1 MSRGE
6 RAGGDRRNP
15 LLVAFAAVLGMFTS
29 LIAVVLNWLRHH
41 HPEPRPQE
49 VECQVYVR
57 RDDDKLSRATKK
69 DLDKIVEIVVRESLK
84 ADSERQSPA
93 SVRVPPDSYDDLVR
107 SAFADLVKPGRLLF
121 NPPDSMKLSQTERV
135 EVRLARTLELDA
147 ELLEQLRGHGK
158 PQLEEIPTAP
168 LMAVNLTGDGFRIK
182 AYSDEEQAV
191 TQDGITTWEFDIRAI
206 ERGQQRLVMS
216 VSLRIPVPGH
226 PSERKSIPVREAT
239 IDVQVGV
246 PALVGHFVSGNWQ
259 WFIGTAIAAA
269 AVLVAVLVH

>member
-15 LLVAFAAVLGMFTS
+15 LLVAFAAVLAMFTS

-49 VECQVYVR
+49 VERQVYVR

-107 SAFADLVKPGRLLF
+107 SAFA
-121 NPPDSMKLSQTERV
+121 
-135 EVRLARTLELDA
+135 
-147 ELLEQLRGHGK
+147 
-158 PQLEEIPTAP
+158 
-168 LMAVNLTGDGFRIK
+168 
-182 AYSDEEQAV
+182 
-191 TQDGITTWEFDIRAI
+191 
-206 ERGQQRLVMS
+206 
-216 VSLRIPVPGH
+216 
-226 PSERKSIPVREAT
+226 
-239 IDVQVGV
+239 
-246 PALVGHFVSGNWQ
+246 
-259 WFIGTAIAAA
+259 
-269 AVLVAVLVH
+269 